1 MPIAPHRRYSHAQYE
16 QRSLFSLT
24 LLLDAFKHL
33 YYDHITP
40 ELAIYALKSLRDLI
54 FMGIELLTENT
65 MIQVI
70 SSLRHNR
77 TPLRDLA
84 EEYFSDANRTFV
96 EFAYMGESTYQVDT
110 NSVLFLWVF
119 YCFLHGSRGLKVLQK
134 GVRCLTMA
142 RALRVITFSITILPN
157 PNPNCTFIGPVQPL
171 NLSPG
176 KLSLIS
182 LHLSMSFFS
191 RWCM

>member
-1 MPIAPHRRYSHAQYE
+1 MTVVPHRRRHHHSHAHCE
-16 QRSLFSLT
+16 QQSIFSLR
-24 LLLDAFKHL
+24 LLLTSFHQV

-40 ELAIYALKSLRDLI
+40 DMAIYAFKSIRDLL
-54 FMGIELLTENT
+54 FMGIELLIENT

-70 SSLRHNR
+70 SSMKHNR

-84 EEYFSDANRTFV
+84 EEYLSNENRTFL
-96 EFAYMGESTYQVDT
+96 EFAYIGENTYQVDT

-119 YCFLHGSRGLKVLQK
+119 YCFFHGPRGLKVLQK
-134 GVRCLTMA
+134 GVRCLTLS

-157 PNPNCTFIGPVQPL
+157 PNTQCNFTGPIRPL

-176 KLSLIS
+176 ILFYLIYIHIS
-182 LHLSMSFFS
+182 IYFP
-191 RWCM
+191 